1 MLARLAERLQMHQRR
16 PSTGECMILKM
27 ATFRMAVMAF
37 PRSSKQ
43 AITGLLILGLG
54 KCNL

>member
-1 MLARLAERLQMHQRR
+1 MLARLAERLQMHQRS

-27 ATFRMAVMAF
+27 AAFRMAVMAC

-43 AITGLLILGLG
+43 ATTGLLILGLG
-54 KCNL
+54 KRNL

>member
-1 MLARLAERLQMHQRR
+1 MHQRSL
-16 PSTGECMILKM
+16 STGECMILKM
-27 ATFRMAVMAF
+27 ATFRTALMAC

-43 AITGLLILGLG
+43 AIIGLLILGLG